1 MIEREFKLAAEV
13 GTVLPDLADAAPGLT
28 IRPKSVV
35 QLDAVYYDTPT
46 LALARWGVTLRSRSG
61 EAGPVWTLKLPVATA
76 DSEMSRNELMFDEPL
91 GPVPSAVRQA
101 VRAYAR
107 SQQLGPVVR
116 LQTERTQFVV
126 ELDGQP
132 VAKVCDD
139 IVVAQGAAEPVN
151 VFREVEVELAND
163 ASVPDVINVI
173 DVIIDRLRQAGCRDD
188 EPAVPKA
195 LRALG
200 PRAFDP
206 PDVVVPR
213 IGKRATVAPLVR
225 HCLAKSVS
233 QLIDQHARVCVGDDP
248 EALHQFRVAARRL
261 RSDLRTFAPLLDRD
275 WTKWLRDELGWL
287 GSEVG
292 SGRDAD
298 VLAERLRSQ
307 LARLPDTD
315 AKTAGNLLQRLADTR
330 SAAFEHV
337 LATLAEERYVALLDA
352 LVDAARQP
360 HFTHNGSLAD
370 RRARPIVA
378 ALARKPWRRLRR
390 AVDDLEPD
398 SPDSAFHAIR
408 ILSKRAR
415 YAAEAVAAMYGKP
428 ARRFAEALADVQ
440 EVLGSYQDTTVAEAW
455 LRDAA
460 KALPSTRLVA
470 GELIAFERDDRVALR
485 AKFWKVWNKTSRR
498 RLRSWLD

>member
-28 IRPKSVV
+28 IGPKSVV
-35 QLDAVYYDTPT
+35 QLDAVYYDTAT

-61 EAGPVWTLKLPVATA
+61 EVGPVWTLKLPATTI
-76 DSEMSRNELMFDEPL
+76 DSEMSRDELMFDEPL
-91 GPVPSAVRQA
+91 GPVPAAARLA
-101 VRAYAR
+101 VRAYTR
-107 SQQLGPVVR
+107 SQALGPVVR
-116 LQTERTQFVV
+116 LQTTRTQYAV
-126 ELDGQP
+126 ELDGLP
-132 VAKVCDD
+132 VATVCDD
-139 IVVAQGAAEPVN
+139 TVVVDGTGEPIDP
-151 VFREVEVELAND
+151 FREVEVEMVTDTA
-163 ASVPDVINVI
+163 APDVIDAV
-173 DVIIDRLRQAGCRDD
+173 VARMRQAGCRDD
-188 EPAVPKA
+188 EPPMPKA

-200 PRAFDP
+200 RRAVDP
-206 PDVVVPR
+206 PDVVTPK
-213 IGKRATVAPLVR
+213 IGKRATVALLVG

-337 LATLAEERYVALLDA
+337 LATLADERYVVLLDA
-352 LVDAARQP
+352 LVAAARQP

-370 RRARPIVA
+370 RRARPVVA

-415 YAAEAVAAMYGKP
+415 YAAEAVSPMYGKP

-498 RLRSWLD
+498 KLRSWLD

>member
-1 MIEREFKLAAEV
+1 MLEREFKLAAEV
-13 GTVLPDLADAAPGLT
+13 GTVLPDLVDAAPGLT
-28 IRPKSVV
+28 VGPMSVV

-61 EAGPVWTLKLPVATA
+61 EAGPVWTLKLPVATE
-76 DSEMSRNELMFDEPL
+76 DSEMSRNELTFDEPL

-101 VRAYAR
+101 VCAYAR
-107 SQQLGPVVR
+107 SQPLGPVVR

-139 IVVAQGAAEPVN
+139 VVVAQGAAEPVD

-163 ASVPDVINVI
+163 ASAPDVIG
-173 DVIIDRLRQAGCRDD
+173 VIIDRLRQAGCRDD

-206 PDVVVPR
+206 PDVVVAR
-213 IGKRATVAPLVR
+213 IGKRANVAQLVR

-261 RSDLRTFAPLLDRD
+261 RSDLRTFAPLLDRE

-307 LARLPDTD
+307 LTRLPDTD

-337 LATLAEERYVALLDA
+337 VVTLAEERYVVLLDA

-360 HFTHNGSLAD
+360 RFTNTGSLAD

-398 SPDSAFHAIR
+398 SPDSAFHAVR

-415 YAAEAVAAMYGKP
+415 YATEAVAAMYGKP

-485 AKFWKVWNKTSRR
+485 AKFWKVWNKTSRSK
-498 RLRSWLD
+498 LRSWLD

>member
-1 MIEREFKLAAEV
+1 MIEREIKLAAEV
-13 GTVLPDLADAAPGLT
+13 GMALPDLADAVAGLT
-28 IRPKSVV
+28 VGPKSVV

-61 EAGPVWTLKLPVATA
+61 EAGPVWTLKLPATA
-76 DSEMSRNELMFDEPL
+76 IDSEMSRDELTFDEPI
-91 GPVPSAVRQA
+91 GPVPAVVRLA
-101 VRAYAR
+101 VRAYTR
-107 SQQLGPVVR
+107 SEVLGPVVR
-116 LQTERTQFVV
+116 LQTERTQFEV
-126 ELDGQP
+126 ELDGRP
-132 VAKVCDD
+132 LAKVCDD
-139 IVVAQGAAEPVN
+139 TVVADGAAEPVN
-151 VFREVEVELAND
+151 VFREVEVELAPDTPAPEAID
-163 ASVPDVINVI
+163 AVVA
-173 DVIIDRLRQAGCRDD
+173 RLRGAGCRDD
-188 EPAVPKA
+188 EPPMPKA

-206 PDVVVPR
+206 PDVVAPKV
-213 IGKRATVAPLVR
+213 GKRATVARLVR

-261 RSDLRTFAPLLDRD
+261 RSDLRTFAPLLDRG

-298 VLAERLRSQ
+298 VLSERLRSQ
-307 LARLPDTD
+307 MSRLADTD
-315 AKTAGNLLQRLADTR
+315 AKTVGHLLERLAETKR
-330 SAAFEHV
+330 SSFEHV
-337 LATLAEERYVALLDA
+337 LATLADERYVVLLEA

-360 HFTHNGSLAD
+360 RFSPGDSVDD

-378 ALARKPWRRLRR
+378 ALARKPWRRLRC
-390 AVDDLEPD
+390 AVDDLRPD
-398 SPDSAFHAIR
+398 APDEAFHAIR

-415 YAAEAVAAMYGKP
+415 YAADAVAPIYGKP
-428 ARRFAEALADVQ
+428 ARRLADALSDVQ

-470 GELIAFERDDRVALR
+470 GELIAFERDDRVLLK
-485 AKFWKVWNKTSRR
+485 AKFAKVWKKTSRR
-498 RLRSWLD
+498 NLRTWLD